1 MDTMQNNNNF
11 FEKSEKGQ
19 FVIINNN
26 DVCRFGEVRDGK
38 LWVENHFDM
47 KNGNFYG
54 TPYDTVGELT
64 PNTEMYSE
72 VKSIRPAS
80 DDEIA
85 MYYLG
90 MTNNK

>member
-1 MDTMQNNNNF
+1 MQDKF
-11 FEKSEKGQ
+11 EKGQ
-19 FVIINNN
+19 FIVINDN

-38 LWVENHFDM
+38 LRVENHFDM
-47 KNGNFYG
+47 KHGNFYG
-54 TPYDTVGELT
+54 TPYDIVGELT
-64 PNTEMYSE
+64 PNAEMYSK
-72 VKSIRPAS
+72 VKSIRPAY